1 MRKKKHNSDEI
12 RFCQSRLH
20 KRLYEFSNGEKC
32 YLVAVEWEGGRP
44 LRMVVCDECFRAG
57 FGTLIKEIVIDN
69 PRVPAMSARKSSAT
83 SAAV

>member
-20 KRLYEFSNGEKC
+20 KCLYEFKAGETC
-32 YLVAVEWEGGRP
+32 FLVAVEWDGGRP
-44 LRMVVCDECFRAG
+44 LRMVVCNECSKAG

-69 PRVPAMSARKSSAT
+69 PRVTTTKTRKSTAT
-83 SAAV
+83 SAAA

>member
-20 KRLYEFSNGEKC
+20 KCLYEFKNGEIC
-32 YLVAVEWEGGRP
+32 FLVAVEWEGGRP
-44 LRMVVCDECFRAG
+44 LRMVVCEDCFKAG

-69 PRVPAMSARKSSAT
+69 PRVATAT
-83 SAAV
+83 SSESSFTSMA

>member
-20 KRLYEFSNGEKC
+20 KCLYEFNNGETC
-32 YLVAVEWEGGRP
+32 YLVAVEWDGGRP
-44 LRMVVCDECFRAG
+44 LRMVVCEECFKAG

-69 PRVPAMSARKSSAT
+69 PRVPAAATQESEAT
-83 SAAV
+83 SVA